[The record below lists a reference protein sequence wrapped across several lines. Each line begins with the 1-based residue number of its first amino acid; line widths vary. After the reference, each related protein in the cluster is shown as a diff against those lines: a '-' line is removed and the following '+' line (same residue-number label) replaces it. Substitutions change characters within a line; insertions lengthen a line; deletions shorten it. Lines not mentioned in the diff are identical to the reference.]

1 MFGLITKGE
10 GRLHNEAVYLK
21 LKIGLIFLS
30 FLHYWNLIQ
39 LLSSSK
45 VLSSRNIC
53 KKIKNKKK
61 ITTAKGAQLTN
72 LKTCI
77 FPQNWYISGSKS
89 SSHMNLLWQ
98 VWKESTVCKL
108 SGWTDQQNFVCCSEA
123 TDPDPYLWDRNSP
136 FSKWRINLFFSALAY
151 PAPLLPY

>member
-1 MFGLITKGE
+1 MFRLITKGE
-10 GRLHNEAVYLK
+10 DSVHNEAVYLK
-21 LKIGLIFLS
+21 LKIGYFFFPSYTTGTSTNFYHLPKHFLVET
-30 FLHYWNLIQ
+30 FAI
-39 LLSSSK
+39 
-45 VLSSRNIC
+45 
-53 KKIKNKKK
+53 KKKKK

-89 SSHMNLLWQ
+89 SPHMNLLQQ

-136 FSKWRINLFFSALAY
+136 FCKWRINLFFSALAY